1 MEAEIRVFG
10 CVLAGALAW
19 MGMKIGV
26 LNWAM
31 SGLTGAPGV
40 LDMSAKGRGK

>member
-26 LNWAM
+26 SNWAM
-31 SGLTGAPGV
+31 SGLTGV
-40 LDMSAKGRGK
+40 RWVVVNSAKGSGR

>member
-1 MEAEIRVFG
+1 MEVEIRVFG

-26 LNWAM
+26 SNWAK
-31 SGLTGAPGV
+31 SGLTGALGV